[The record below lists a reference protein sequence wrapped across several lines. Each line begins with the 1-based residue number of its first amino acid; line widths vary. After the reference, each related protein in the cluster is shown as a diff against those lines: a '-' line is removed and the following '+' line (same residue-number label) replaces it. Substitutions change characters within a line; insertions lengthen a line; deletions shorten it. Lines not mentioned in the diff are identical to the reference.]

1 MSPTPVLANDGAE
14 RGDRPPAISLT
25 AGPSVPT
32 GAPGRGN
39 VSTGFVGKLY
49 GILANPAQF
58 ASAVCWSHD
67 GASFEIVD
75 LALFSSLVLP
85 LLSAHRNYASF
96 VRQLNKYQFK
106 KIKKD
111 SVGFETP
118 SAEFKHPHFR
128 RDAKDSLHRV
138 TRVKAKSTIS
148 LDKRSKSSKSSANAN
163 PAESEDDEM
172 DAEPTLVKVSPEFNL
187 QHLAHSASPH
197 AASPSDHPSHQSN
210 GYHLPQFHP
219 AEYPQIHMN
228 HHERQYQTPYSHAS
242 TSATPVDHSS
252 YQQADSPHRM
262 PPQFHA
268 HPHSIHSTHPPL
280 HSIQPI
286 HSENVPVEFANNLS
300 RRLDEMA
307 HAHASTTKQV
317 HCLMETMQSFRA
329 QIGELKEMMREKD
342 ETMQRKLSNV
352 IAMCETQNANRDSS
366 VHFTSGRVHASSSN
380 ESARS
385 SAVSIDDQ
393 SSNNSK
399 RAGLNALP
407 GTLSPDYSAGRFAET
422 GEIEGASTLID
433 YSTRIVSSVTDFN
446 HQQPHHQTQFHVDSI
461 QQQPEQV
468 PLALER
474 DENIMQVDA
483 STTSIHDGITRALTY
498 FETLTRNSGGE
509 SAPMHEG
516 ANAAI
521 VPTASE
527 VPSGS
532 EDTSPSAQNPE
543 VRFSTYRRN
552 TGGADVP
559 VRRALIVDDD
569 AIYRKIVAAYLTRL
583 NFVCDTATTG
593 REAVR
598 KAISS
603 SNNSVESP
611 LPHNDD
617 EADEIRESLES
628 PEMYRGGSP
637 ALTSAESPPPFYDVI
652 QAPPLVHSSAMSES
666 GDDDPETLPTISGSA
681 QGVTPY
687 DLIVMDIMLP
697 TLNGLQATRQIREYY
712 RTVPIIALTC
722 VTIAETDRQ
731 TYRDVGMTDILTKPL
746 SFGAL
751 VDMVDTYF
759 V

>member
-1 MSPTPVLANDGAE
+1 TALRNPQPVVFKFCLLKPKTSQSRDNERMSPTPVLANDGAE
-14 RGDRPPAISLT
+14 RGDRPTAITLT
-25 AGPSVPT
+25 AGPSAPT

-96 VRQLNKYQFK
+96 
-106 KIKKD
+106 
-111 SVGFETP
+111 P

-148 LDKRSKSSKSSANAN
+148 LDKRSKSSKSSTHAN
-163 PAESEDDEM
+163 PRGIRRRLKWTL
-172 DAEPTLVKVSPEFNL
+172 EPTLVKSTRKF
-187 QHLAHSASPH
+187 
-197 AASPSDHPSHQSN
+197 
-210 GYHLPQFHP
+210 
-219 AEYPQIHMN
+219 HMN
-228 HHERQYQTPYSHAS
+228 HHERQYQTPYFTRLNFSYSCGSLVNAAS
-242 TSATPVDHSS
+242 VSRPSTLDSYNTP
-252 YQQADSPHRM
+252 
-262 PPQFHA
+262 
-268 HPHSIHSTHPPL
+268 HPY
-280 HSIQPI
+280 SIQPI

-352 IAMCETQNANRDSS
+352 IAILP
-366 VHFTSGRVHASSSN
+366 SGRVHTSSIG
-380 ESARS
+380 
-385 SAVSIDDQ
+385 SIDDQ
-393 SSNNSK
+393 SSSNSK
-399 RAGLNALP
+399 RAGLNALL
-407 GTLSPDYSAGRFAET
+407 GTLSPDYSVGRFAET

-433 YSTRIVSSVTDFN
+433 YSTRIVSGVTDLN
-446 HQQPHHQTQFHVDSI
+446 HQQPHQQTQFLVDQI

-468 PLALER
+468 PHALER

-498 FETLTRNSGGE
+498 FETRTRTSGGE
-509 SAPMHEG
+509 SAPMHES
-516 ANAAI
+516 ANTAV

-552 TGGADVP
+552 EPP

-652 QAPPLVHSSAMSES
+652 GAPPLAH
-666 GDDDPETLPTISGSA
+666 PECH
-681 QGVTPY
+681 
-687 DLIVMDIMLP
+687 
-697 TLNGLQATRQIREYY
+697 E
-712 RTVPIIALTC
+712 
-722 VTIAETDRQ
+722 
-731 TYRDVGMTDILTKPL
+731 
-746 SFGAL
+746 
-751 VDMVDTYF
+751 
-759 V
+759 

>member
-1 MSPTPVLANDGAE
+1 
-14 RGDRPPAISLT
+14 
-25 AGPSVPT
+25 
-32 GAPGRGN
+32 
-39 VSTGFVGKLY
+39 
-49 GILANPAQF
+49 
-58 ASAVCWSHD
+58 
-67 GASFEIVD
+67 
-75 LALFSSLVLP
+75 
-85 LLSAHRNYASF
+85 
-96 VRQLNKYQFK
+96 
-106 KIKKD
+106 
-111 SVGFETP
+111 
-118 SAEFKHPHFR
+118 
-128 RDAKDSLHRV
+128 
-138 TRVKAKSTIS
+138 
-148 LDKRSKSSKSSANAN
+148 
-163 PAESEDDEM
+163 
-172 DAEPTLVKVSPEFNL
+172 
-187 QHLAHSASPH
+187 
-197 AASPSDHPSHQSN
+197 
-210 GYHLPQFHP
+210 
-219 AEYPQIHMN
+219 
-228 HHERQYQTPYSHAS
+228 
-242 TSATPVDHSS
+242 
-252 YQQADSPHRM
+252 
-262 PPQFHA
+262 
-268 HPHSIHSTHPPL
+268 
-280 HSIQPI
+280 
-286 HSENVPVEFANNLS
+286 
-300 RRLDEMA
+300 MA

-317 HCLMETMQSFRA
+317 HCLMETVQSFRS

-352 IAMCETQNANRDSS
+352 IAMCETQNSRDSS
-366 VHFTSGRVHASSSN
+366 VQFTSGRVHGSSSN
-380 ESARS
+380 EPARS

-393 SSNNSK
+393 SSNNNSK
-399 RAGLNALP
+399 RAGLNALL

-433 YSTRIVSSVTDFN
+433 YSTRIVSSVTHFN
-446 HQQPHHQTQFHVDSI
+446 HQPHHQPQFRNSSVDHQI
-461 QQQPEQV
+461 QQPEQV
-468 PLALER
+468 PHGLER

-498 FETLTRNSGGE
+498 FDTLSRHSGGE

-516 ANAAI
+516 ANTAV

-532 EDTSPSAQNPE
+532 EDTSPTGQNPE

-552 TGGADVP
+552 PAGADAP
-559 VRRALIVDDD
+559 LRRALIVDDD

-603 SNNSVESP
+603 SNNSAESP

-628 PEMYRGGSP
+628 PDMYRGGSP

-652 QAPPLVHSSAMSES
+652 HAPALVHPSAMSES
-666 GDDDPETLPTISGSA
+666 GDDDPETIPTISGNA

-722 VTIAETDRQ
+722 VTIADSDRQ

-746 SFGAL
+746 TFGAL
-751 VDMVDTYF
+751 VEMVDQYF
-759 V
+759 IS